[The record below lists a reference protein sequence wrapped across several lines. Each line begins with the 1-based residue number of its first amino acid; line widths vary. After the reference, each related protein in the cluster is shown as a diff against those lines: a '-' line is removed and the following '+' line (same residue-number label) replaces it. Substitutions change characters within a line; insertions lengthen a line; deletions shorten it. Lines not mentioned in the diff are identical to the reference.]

1 MDKID
6 HVFIINLE
14 HRTDRKEKILKELA
28 KVRITEYEFFPAIRP
43 TEEDVKAWNPRFLDP
58 MPGWF
63 QGDVAK
69 YKIGSLGCLLSH
81 RAIMKLCLERN
92 YQNVL
97 VLEDDTEFQI
107 GCPLSSIWPIV
118 KPPEFGLLYLAGNHR
133 GSTLMP
139 HSKFLNKVRGTLTT
153 GSYVVNRSIMKA
165 IVDGLDRYDRE
176 VDVFYAFLQTQYP
189 CYCIFPHVARQ
200 ADSFSDIVQ
209 REVHYDL

>member
-1 MDKID
+1 MKLDK
-6 HVFIINLE
+6 VFVINLE
-14 HRTDRKEKILKELA
+14 HRTDRKENILKQLA
-28 KVRITEYEFFPAIRP
+28 KVGITDYEFFPAIRP
-43 TEEDVKAWNPRFLDP
+43 TEEDVQAWNPRFLNP

-63 QGDVAK
+63 QGDVTK

-81 RAIMKLCLERN
+81 RAIMRLCIERD

-107 GCPLSSIWPIV
+107 GCPLDSIWSV
-118 KPPEFGLLYLAGNHR
+118 VQPPEFGLLYLAGNHR
-133 GSTLMP
+133 GATLTP
-139 HSKFLNKVRGTLTT
+139 HSKFVTKVRGTLTT
-153 GSYVVNRSIMKA
+153 GSYLVHRSIMPA
-165 IVDGLDRYDRE
+165 IVEGLDRYDRE

-189 CYCIFPHVARQ
+189 CYCIFPHIARQ

>member
-6 HVFIINLE
+6 QVFIINLE

-81 RAIMKLCLERN
+81 RAIMKLCLDRN

-97 VLEDDTEFQI
+97 VL
-107 GCPLSSIWPIV
+107 
-118 KPPEFGLLYLAGNHR
+118 
-133 GSTLMP
+133 
-139 HSKFLNKVRGTLTT
+139 
-153 GSYVVNRSIMKA
+153 
-165 IVDGLDRYDRE
+165 
-176 VDVFYAFLQTQYP
+176 
-189 CYCIFPHVARQ
+189 
-200 ADSFSDIVQ
+200 
-209 REVHYDL
+209 